1 MQRKHLLSVPGLLLL
16 LWFALHSA
24 PFYRRY
30 LRWSARW
37 MRFALVVR
45 SLCGSNERWGLLGLA
60 SSSLLMRI
68 FFLYHRLTGNELVGL
83 VCGVS
88 LAWLLTPV
96 WTILIACIALFLP
109 GSQASERGY
118 LLWMELVYLTAG
130 AAWLLV
136 ERFKIL
142 KKGSAPT

>member
-1 MQRKHLLSVPGLLLL
+1 
-16 LWFALHSA
+16 
-24 PFYRRY
+24 
-30 LRWSARW
+30 
-37 MRFALVVR
+37 
-45 SLCGSNERWGLLGLA
+45 
-60 SSSLLMRI
+60 MRI
-68 FFLYHRLTGNELVGL
+68 FFLYHRLSGNELVGL

-88 LAWLLTPV
+88 LAWLLTPG
-96 WTILIACIALFLP
+96 WALPIACIALFLP

-130 AAWLLV
+130 AARLLV